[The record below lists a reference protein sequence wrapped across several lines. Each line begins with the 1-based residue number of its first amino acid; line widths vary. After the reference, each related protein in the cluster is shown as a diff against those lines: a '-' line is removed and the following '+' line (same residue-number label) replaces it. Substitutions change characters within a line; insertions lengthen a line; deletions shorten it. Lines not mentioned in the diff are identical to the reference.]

1 MTTIDQLQALLNKPV
16 KSIGGCSYKDVLP
29 AIKCVDG
36 TTLSVQASEMHYS
49 TPRENTGPYTNVE
62 VWCIRATT
70 DIAPHFDYDESDP
83 SGYVPIEAVVQFI
96 DAHGGL
102 VQE

>member
-1 MTTIDQLQALLNKPV
+1 MATIDKLQALLNKPV
-16 KSIGGCSYKDVLP
+16 KSIGGYLCKDVLP

-36 TTLSVQASEMHYS
+36 TKLSVQASEMHYS
-49 TPRENTGPYTNVE
+49 TPRKNTGPYTNVE

-70 DIAPHFDYDESDP
+70 DIALPFDYDESHP
-83 SGYVPIEAVVQFI
+83 SGFVPIEAVVQFI